1 MKKLFLTYLD
11 VTLNFF
17 GVQRIVKK
25 TKPVYLGNIKLGLD
39 RFSEIIDKCE
49 GRKPKEVSK
58 WEKTKESILKFFGL
72 EKFTG
77 VNVITEKELIDP
89 QLDRFNE
96 LLITCDRTYGPT
108 GPKWDVDANTPMFVE
123 PEVINEHNS
132 DPNRDSKMDY
142 KTLVDDEYRES
153 TNKLKKQDPLYVN
166 SVTRRKARAKIVGE
180 NTNTKARRERKSKS
194 VLMPEDETF
203 ESLRKEILNNAVS
216 ENTYSEDTQPREVK
230 LGNYTTDEL
239 ISTLEKHIKR
249 HF

>member
-11 VTLNFF
+11 AALKFF
-17 GVQRIVKK
+17 GVQRIVKTADPVIRLNI
-25 TKPVYLGNIKLGLD
+25 TKVNK
-39 RFSEIIDKCE
+39 IIDKCE
-49 GRKPKEVSK
+49 GRETPTVPKWDKIFNSVS
-58 WEKTKESILKFFGL
+58 KFFGL

-77 VNVITEKELIDP
+77 VNVVTEKELTDP

-142 KTLVDDEYRES
+142 KTLVDDEHRES
-153 TNKLKKQDPLYVN
+153 ANKLKKQDPLYVN

-180 NTNTKARRERKSKS
+180 NTNTKARQQRKSKS
-194 VLMPEDETF
+194 TLTPEDETF
-203 ESLRKEILNNAVS
+203 ESLRKEILKNI
-216 ENTYSEDTQPREVK
+216 SED
-230 LGNYTTDEL
+230 
-239 ISTLEKHIKR
+239 
-249 HF
+249 